1 MNRVLFGVFLFFL
14 SIHFSRFMMITPVDI
29 RNQQFGRSL
38 RGFDPE
44 DVKAFLHS
52 LSNEWETVLVEN
64 KTLKIEL
71 EKTKETLNGYK
82 EMESML
88 HRTLMQAEQSS
99 RLVHENAQREAEL
112 KVMEAEQQAN
122 QLIQSASLESEM
134 KMQEAEQRSLH
145 IINRSYDERS
155 RIEMEINQLMHRRN
169 EILNQLHLYLNSQLE
184 RIKSFQKEETVQLN
198 ITPTEEMRT
207 VFEAEKEALKGTASK
222 AQDAPQPDLQ
232 TNIATESQAES
243 VTVKLEPVDFTI
255 TSEQPAKPEA
265 KAPAFAYSESQS
277 FFDKLV
283 RTPERVGLISAIS
296 DEL

>member
-1 MNRVLFGVFLFFL
+1 
-14 SIHFSRFMMITPVDI
+14 MITPVDI

-38 RGFDPE
+38 RGFDPD

-112 KVMEAEQQAN
+112 KIMEAEQQAN
-122 QLIQSASLESEM
+122 QLIQSASLESEL
-134 KMQEAEQRSLH
+134 KLQEAEQRSLH

-155 RIEMEINQLMHRRN
+155 RIEMEINQLLHRRN

-184 RIKSFQKEETVQLN
+184 RIKAFQKEETVQLT
-198 ITPTEEMRT
+198 ITPTEEIRT
-207 VFEAEKEALKGTASK
+207 AFEAEKEALKGAASK

-232 TNIATESQAES
+232 TNIATESQAQS
-243 VTVKLEPVDFTI
+243 VTVKLEPVDFSTEPI
-255 TSEQPAKPEA
+255 TKPKTES
-265 KAPAFAYSESQS
+265 KAPAFAFSESQS

-283 RTPERVGLISAIS
+283 RTPERMGLISAIS

>member
-1 MNRVLFGVFLFFL
+1 
-14 SIHFSRFMMITPVDI
+14 MITPVDI
-29 RNQQFGRSL
+29 RNHQFGRSL

-99 RLVHENAQREAEL
+99 RLVNENAQREAEL

-122 QLIQSASLESEM
+122 QLIQSASLESEL

-169 EILNQLHLYLNSQLE
+169 EILNQLNLYLNAQLE

-198 ITPTEEMRT
+198 ITPTDEMRNA
-207 VFEAEKEALKGTASK
+207 FEAEKEALKGTAPK
-222 AQDAPQPDLQ
+222 AQDAPKPDLQ

-243 VTVKLEPVDFTI
+243 VTVKLEPVDFT
-255 TSEQPAKPEA
+255 SEQPAKVSTET
-265 KAPAFAYSESQS
+265 KAPAFAFSESQS

-283 RTPERVGLISAIS
+283 RTPERVGLISSIS